1 MGEQLKFPYEPSEKK
16 RFEISDDEYSRERLA
31 TVKSFYETM
40 HQSFDVPMGLALFG
54 SLAKG
59 KELDAEKKDASD
71 VDFTLYIDLDE
82 YKRKYIENLKN
93 NKDFSE
99 FEVRRLDGFCRDF
112 SERKLLNGGIQKIR
126 EGQELTLE
134 EKNFFEK
141 RLQKFNFDQFIFFL
155 AVWHGYADIS
165 RSDGTPQKFSFRGKP
180 QYPIERMNHLLRI
193 KDVQIW
199 PIQFEGEFSIKNQ
212 VQKVKNLCESVNK
225 GESDQREYVLDQE
238 RYGIARIF
246 GLDIGGG
253 MKPYRQAFV
262 RELLLLPQEEGEK
275 LWGIVNDSVRI
286 RERANTIPEHMEK
299 QFPKTLQEAA
309 RYYGVQS

>member
-16 RFEISDDEYSRERLA
+16 RFEVSDDEYSRERLA

-134 EKNFFEK
+134 EENFFEK
-141 RLQKFNFDQFIFFL
+141 RFQKFNF
-155 AVWHGYADIS
+155 
-165 RSDGTPQKFSFRGKP
+165 
-180 QYPIERMNHLLRI
+180 E
-193 KDVQIW
+193 
-199 PIQFEGEFSIKNQ
+199 
-212 VQKVKNLCESVNK
+212 
-225 GESDQREYVLDQE
+225 
-238 RYGIARIF
+238 
-246 GLDIGGG
+246 IG
-253 MKPYRQAFV
+253 
-262 RELLLLPQEEGEK
+262 
-275 LWGIVNDSVRI
+275 
-286 RERANTIPEHMEK
+286 RAH
-299 QFPKTLQEAA
+299 
-309 RYYGVQS
+309 V